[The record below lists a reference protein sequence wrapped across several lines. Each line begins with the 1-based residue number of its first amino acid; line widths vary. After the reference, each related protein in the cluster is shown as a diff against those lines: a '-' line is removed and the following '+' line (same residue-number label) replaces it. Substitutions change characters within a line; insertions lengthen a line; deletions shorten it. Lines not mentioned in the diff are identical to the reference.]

1 MCFMQISQKLF
12 LAFVGLTSIVLIA
25 TLSLA
30 RWSFDQGFLDYING
44 LEQERLLHLS
54 DELLTLYAVN
64 TLANT
69 DPSATKSLA
78 TIEQQSTLV
87 WQSINLKALTQ
98 VIALHAPR
106 PKKYLPDGS
115 AMPRPRPSGAN
126 PPMGPQSQFGPP
138 RQPPPF
144 ASPPSGPPTGLYSAE
159 QQFIVGADIDH
170 ADVRISLP
178 LIFDDQVVGY
188 LYSSPIRDVESSS
201 ATAFSQQQRWTSMGI
216 GLLCL
221 LLASAIAWWLSRF
234 LLIPVKQV
242 MLGVSYLSQGNYD
255 QRLLPQRTDELGQLM
270 ANIDHL
276 AMTLSKNRSAKNRWL
291 ADISHELR
299 TPLSIL
305 CGEIDAIKAGIRTFN
320 HTQLI
325 SLEQEVL
332 RMKHLVDDLYEL
344 SLSDVGGLRYH
355 FQKINVSESLQ
366 STLNSISA
374 SIQDKGLRLQS
385 QIQPELYLSADVIRL
400 EQLFINLL
408 MNAMAYTDSPGM
420 IDVQLSQ
427 QAKTIILTIND
438 TKPSAG
444 IEACQHLFE
453 PLYRQDSARTRRG
466 SGAGLGLT
474 ICKNIVEAHDGNIK
488 ATPSPQGG
496 LCIEVQLP
504 MHRESL

>member
-1 MCFMQISQKLF
+1 MSFMKISQKLF

-44 LEQERLLHLS
+44 LEQERLQYLS
-54 DELLTLYAVN
+54 NELLALYA
-64 TLANT
+64 ANPVSQT
-69 DPSATKSLA
+69 DPSVMT
-78 TIEQQSTLV
+78 EQQSTRV
-87 WQSINLKALTQ
+87 WQSINQKALTQ
-98 VIALHAPR
+98 AIALHAPR
-106 PKKYLPDGS
+106 PQKYRPDGS
-115 AMPRPRPSGAN
+115 AMPPPRPIGDN
-126 PPMGPQSQFGPP
+126 PPLGPGSQLGPP
-138 RQPPPF
+138 RRRPPF
-144 ASPPSGPPTGLYSAE
+144 ASPPSGPPTGLYSAA

-188 LYSSPIRDVESSS
+188 LYSSPIRDIESSS

-255 QRLLPQRTDELGQLM
+255 QRLSPQRTDELGQLM

-276 AMTLSKNRSAKNRWL
+276 ALTLSKNRSAKNRWL

-320 HTQLI
+320 HIQLI

-355 FQKINVSESLQ
+355 FQRVNVSESLQ
-366 STLNSISA
+366 STLNSMATSL
-374 SIQDKGLRLQS
+374 QDKGLTLQS
-385 QIQPELYLSADVIRL
+385 KLQPEVYLSADMLRL

-408 MNAMAYTDSPGM
+408 MNSMAYTDSPGV
-420 IDVQLSQ
+420 IDVRLSQ
-427 QAKTIILTIND
+427 QNKTMILTIND
-438 TKPSAG
+438 TKPSAS
-444 IEACQHLFE
+444 IEECEHLFE

-474 ICKNIVEAHDGNIK
+474 ICKNIVEAHDGTIK
-488 ATPSPQGG
+488 AIPSPQGG

>member
-1 MCFMQISQKLF
+1 MKISQKLF

-44 LEQERLLHLS
+44 LEQERLQHLS
-54 DELLTLYAVN
+54 DDLLTLYADSNGSQIDNAVE
-64 TLANT
+64 
-69 DPSATKSLA
+69 K
-78 TIEQQSTLV
+78 EQQSTLV
-87 WQSINLKALTQ
+87 WQSINQTLLIQT
-98 VIALHAPR
+98 IAQNSPFPRNNRPDDGAHRPPR
-106 PKKYLPDGS
+106 P
-115 AMPRPRPSGAN
+115 AN
-126 PPMGPQSQFGPP
+126 KRPPMGPESRLGPP
-138 RQPPPF
+138 RQRPTLD
-144 ASPPSGPPTGLYSAE
+144 AQHSGPPTGLYSADL
-159 QQFIVGADIDH
+159 QFIAGADIDY
-170 ADVRISLP
+170 ADDRISLP
-178 LIFDDQVVGY
+178 LVLDSRIVGY
-188 LYSSPIRDVESSS
+188 LYSKPIRQVESSS
-201 ATAFSQQQRWTSMGI
+201 ATAFSQQQRWTSLWI

-221 LLASAIAWWLSRF
+221 LLASTIAWWLSRF

-255 QRLLPQRTDELGQLM
+255 ERLTPTRADELGQLM

-305 CGEIDAIKAGIRTFN
+305 CGEIDAIKAGIRSFD
-320 HTQLI
+320 HTQLM

-355 FQKINVSESLQ
+355 FQRVNVSESLQ
-366 STLNSISA
+366 STLNSIAASA
-374 SIQDKGLRLQS
+374 QDKGLMIQS
-385 QIQPELYLSADVIRL
+385 QIKADLYLSADVHRL

-408 MNAMAYTDSPGM
+408 MNTMAYTDSPGT

-427 QAKTIILTIND
+427 QAKTVILTIND
-438 TKPSAG
+438 TKPSASV
-444 IEACQHLFE
+444 EECEHLFE

-474 ICKNIVEAHDGNIK
+474 ICKNIVEAHDGTIK
-488 ATPSPQGG
+488 AKPSLLGG
-496 LCIEVQLP
+496 LCIEVRLP
-504 MHRESL
+504 THRE